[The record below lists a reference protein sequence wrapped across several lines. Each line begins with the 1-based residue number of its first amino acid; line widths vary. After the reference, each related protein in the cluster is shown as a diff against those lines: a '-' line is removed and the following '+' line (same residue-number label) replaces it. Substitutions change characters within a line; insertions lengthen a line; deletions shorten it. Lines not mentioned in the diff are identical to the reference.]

1 MGITLDSFPADSRNI
16 KLRLSHNLVAEGR
29 GPRKKAQPTSH
40 TITLDSLYQRLKSA
54 CVSSSRVLLLKPQ
67 CMFQDWHSQ
76 GIFASQTPLPF
87 SAMQPIT
94 GYAIKLRNKKF
105 FKHIGNIFQLY
116 RTRIHLQRPKKFTSL
131 RVCLVVLKRT
141 FLV

>member
-1 MGITLDSFPADSRNI
+1 MGIRQFSSRFQ
-16 KLRLSHNLVAEGR
+16 KHKVE
-29 GPRKKAQPTSH
+29 AQPQFSSLGWGSKEKSSAYFPYYH
-40 TITLDSLYQRLKSA
+40 SWGHSLYQRLKSA

-116 RTRIHLQRPKKFTSL
+116 RTRIHLQRFRKHF
-131 RVCLVVLKRT
+131 
-141 FLV
+141 